1 MLGNYCK
8 LPFDILGLTLETG
21 PSDILRFGKVL
32 VVLTLINTNF
42 STVSENISQD
52 RLSHPLL
59 SKVA

>member
-1 MLGNYCK
+1 MSWVSRNR
-8 LPFDILGLTLETG
+8 GL
-21 PSDILRFGKVL
+21 SDILSFGKVL

-42 STVSENISQD
+42 SMVSENISQD